1 MGNGNRNQKMGSEM
15 SSEDLIKLLTGPFGA
30 LILCVIALIVIGR
43 WLGKYLPQWVE
54 RHLGQFDKL
63 IENQSEDR
71 EMHKS
76 TLIELSNNLNG
87 VSVEVGK
94 IKENIQEI
102 KLKI

>member
-1 MGNGNRNQKMGSEM
+1 MNEEIWVQ
-15 SSEDLIKLLTGPFGA
+15 LLTGPVGA
-30 LILCVIALIVIGR
+30 LVLCVGALLIIGR
-43 WLGKYLPQWVE
+43 WVGRYLPQWVE

-76 TLIELSNNLNG
+76 ALIELSNNLNG